1 MANSGANTNQSQF
14 FITYTRLHKLNNQ
27 YTLFG
32 KVLLLQ
38 HRLLTDSMH

>member
-1 MANSGANTNQSQF
+1 MANSGPNTNQSQF

-32 KVLLLQ
+32 KV
-38 HRLLTDSMH
+38 RLLSIR